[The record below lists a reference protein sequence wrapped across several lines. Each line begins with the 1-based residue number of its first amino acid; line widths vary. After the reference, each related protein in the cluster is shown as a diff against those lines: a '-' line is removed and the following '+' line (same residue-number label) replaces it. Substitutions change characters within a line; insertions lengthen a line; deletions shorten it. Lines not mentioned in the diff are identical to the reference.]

1 MEKTL
6 QDALAGIGRVVTAT
20 IEYAAMFGLVY
31 GMIGY
36 FYPPSVLEP
45 APHIAGLAYSP
56 SFGHFLS
63 GLWVGAG
70 IGIVFGA
77 LLGFAGTL
85 QCRALGRMLS
95 GLVAGG
101 VIGARFAGFSA
112 IHTSDIG
119 AGLIVG
125 AVAGAAM
132 ALLMGIR
139 QDFIPDFIDSEE
151 PIQPLRHKRPY

>member
-36 FYPPSVLEP
+36 CYPPSVAEA
-45 APHIAGLAYSP
+45 APQIAGLAYSP
-56 SFGHFLS
+56 SFGNFLS

-119 AGLIVG
+119 AGLVVG
-125 AVAGAAM
+125 AVAGAVM

-139 QDFIPDFIDSEE
+139 QDFIPDFVEQEKPSMSA
-151 PIQPLRHKRPY
+151 RNKRAI